1 MYNIRYDMKQHLA
14 TASFVCAVIFA
25 MAGLCIPPTGVIHSS
40 VLMLVAQLFVLTA
53 TLLGVDSYSENIR
66 KLNRK

>member
-1 MYNIRYDMKQHLA
+1 MKQHLA
-14 TASFVCAVIFA
+14 TASFGCALIFA

-53 TLLGVDSYSENIR
+53 TLLGVDSYSENLR
-66 KLNRK
+66 KINRK